1 MSDVTTANSKQPKQ
15 PIFSP
20 RRLAHANLYVSD
32 YERAAEFYRSVVG
45 FNEAYRQPDN
55 LASFVSNGNTYH
67 DFGLTNVNS
76 KYAKPGQRPG
86 LFHIALELETEAE
99 LVSSYNRA
107 VAAGLNFRSTV
118 DHDVAHSI
126 YLYDPDGN
134 ILEIYSDVVEDW
146 QILRTGI
153 VTKAKPKWVP
163 GVTTVPIN
171 KALYP
176 RDPNLKRIDDAV
188 FHGKRVTHVALVTA
202 KYEELFRYY
211 SGPIGLVPLV
221 GGERED
227 FAVLKGHASNG
238 DLTLFRH
245 RPGLELGLHHTGVEV
260 WSESDLKDSL
270 AKAKARD
277 LDIESVHD
285 HPARM
290 SVTIK
295 DPDGLRLQF
304 YVNRDWRPE
313 VIGTVSAEESLCL
326 V

>member
-1 MSDVTTANSKQPKQ
+1 MSDMTTAASNQS
-15 PIFSP
+15 IFSP
-20 RRLAHANLYVSD
+20 RRLGHTNLYVTD

-86 LFHIALELETEAE
+86 LFHIAFELETEAE

-107 VAAGLNFRSTV
+107 VAAGMNFRSTV

-134 ILEIYSDVVEDW
+134 ILEIYSDVVKDW
-146 QILRTGI
+146 QILRTGV
-153 VTKAKPKWVP
+153 VTKAKPKWIP
-163 GVTTVPIN
+163 GVTTVPITE
-171 KALYP
+171 ALYP
-176 RDPNLKRIDDAV
+176 HNPDFKRIEEAL

-211 SGPIGLVPLV
+211 SGPIGLTPLV
-221 GGERED
+221 GRERGD
-227 FAVLKGHASNG
+227 FVVLKGHASDG
-238 DLTLFRH
+238 DLTLFRQ
-245 RPGLELGLHHTGVEV
+245 RPGLEPGLHHTGVEV
-260 WSESDLKDSL
+260 WSESDLKQSL
-270 AKAKARD
+270 AKAKARN
-277 LDIESVHD
+277 LDIERMVD
-285 HPARM
+285 HPARI

-304 YVNRDWRPE
+304 YINRDWRPE
-313 VIGTVSAEESLCL
+313 VIGTVSTEDSLYL
-326 V
+326 L